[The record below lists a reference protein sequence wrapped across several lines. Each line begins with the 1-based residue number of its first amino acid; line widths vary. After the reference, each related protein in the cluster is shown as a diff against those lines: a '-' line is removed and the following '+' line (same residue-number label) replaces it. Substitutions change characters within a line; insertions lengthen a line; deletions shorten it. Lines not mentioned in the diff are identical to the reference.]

1 MGSQGYSNV
10 SHGCVGLS
18 TDNAY
23 WLFQNSRVGDVI
35 DVRNTGRPQD
45 LGNGI
50 TEWNVAWK
58 SWLKNSKTGKVT
70 TEPIEQPSA

>member
-1 MGSQGYSNV
+1 
-10 SHGCVGLS
+10 VGLS

-35 DVRNTGRPQD
+35 VVKNTGRPQD

-50 TEWNVAWK
+50 TEWNVSWK
-58 SWLKNSKTGKVT
+58 DWLKDSKTGAVT
-70 TEPIEQPSA
+70 TDPIEGASA